1 MALSKT
7 NPTGALKWERKYEK
21 AILKIVDKFN
31 DDVVDAFTHMWDTG
45 ELRTLE
51 AGKFDATRFSPF
63 VDKLADKKL
72 NKPAKRVV
80 KRIVPKAYAQ
90 GEMFAK
96 TMVEGLFNIVLG
108 DVLGV
113 REKVGE
119 LVLKN
124 EIEFKGF
131 STETSRR
138 INRTISDGIID
149 GKPKYTIV
157 NDLRDGFEMTRNNA
171 TRIVRTE
178 TMRATN
184 RGVKDKYRSAGIE
197 VVKWMATIQPG
208 RTCEECKALNGK
220 LFPIDKTPPIPKH
233 PRCRCTLSPVPD
245 PDWSEVEGWDGEK
258 VTPPKEKKKG
268 AKVSDEWNKRVD
280 KEQRSKIDQ
289 EVLEKYGSFDPE
301 DINDYKNKVNK
312 KLKDAVDNSDVK
324 VRIHNKTL
332 EKVFE
337 SGRIKTQFES
347 GTSSGIQ
354 NREMRLEFENKYF
367 GYPRDTPDIERPI
380 YGYLTPKGTTPEKD
394 VSTLSQYGD
403 IVVKLKDSE
412 RGRVTFNLGD
422 SIDQTRGGGLNPIT
436 RPVLAPSK
444 LSDPNIRSISLE
456 LFDPAKIT
464 KTNRIKDR
472 MGKIRYVEA
481 HIHGGIRLSDI
492 AEIKIQPHKYA
503 DKVLEKYR
511 RMAEEYGIKIS
522 IG

>member
-1 MALSKT
+1 MPDIPEDPTQSEWLVLDLLDELNNLFDKAKKDLVKIIDPGETKT
-7 NPTGALKWERKYEK
+7 STKPLLQQQLDKVDNIFKTVNLNGKDIIGPHMSQSYEHGQMYA
-21 AILKIVDKFN
+21 AIRLGHSEDDIQRATWKKVGGHVIEAQSNFKGLT
-31 DDVVDAFTHMWDTG
+31 DDV
-45 ELRTLE
+45 
-51 AGKFDATRFSPF
+51 
-63 VDKLADKKL
+63 
-72 NKPAKRVV
+72 AKNVRRV
-80 KRIVPKAYAQ
+80 IA
-90 GEMFAK
+90 
-96 TMVEGLFNIVLG
+96 
-108 DVLGV
+108 
-113 REKVGE
+113 
-119 LVLKN
+119 
-124 EIEFKGF
+124 
-131 STETSRR
+131 
-138 INRTISDGIID
+138 DGITNERTVKQISKD
-149 GKPKYTIV
+149 IRDQVDTIGK
-157 NDLRDGFEMTRNNA
+157 TRA
-171 TRIVRTE
+171 DMIARTE
-178 TMRATN
+178 TMKAVN
-184 RGVKDKYRSAGIE
+184 VGVKDKYRSAGIE
-197 VVKWMATIQPG
+197 VVRWLATIQPG

>member
-1 MALSKT
+1 MALSRMNKKD
-7 NPTGALKWERKYEK
+7 PTGALKWERKYEK
-21 AILKIVDKFN
+21 AILKIVDQFN

-72 NKPAKRVV
+72 NKPAKRVA

-90 GEMFAK
+90 GELFAK

-245 PDWSEVEGWDGEK
+245 PDWSEVEGWDGEQ
-258 VTPPKEKKKG
+258 VTPPKKKETSPKEKKKAPKG
-268 AKVSDEWNKRVD
+268 DMMRPVAKPLSETTREELWENVKLAEDYVEGTDATYLIGKHYIHHGRAHTYIHELKEVPIKDITVTSEDMLDKIPVYKNRGTQAPPVDVSILPDGKYRLFNGHRRLKSAIAR
-280 KEQRSKIDQ
+280 KEKNIFV
-289 EVLEKYGSFDPE
+289 EIIHKAE
-301 DINDYKNKVNK
+301 DIT
-312 KLKDAVDNSDVK
+312 LKG
-324 VRIHNKTL
+324 
-332 EKVFE
+332 E
-337 SGRIKTQFES
+337 
-347 GTSSGIQ
+347 
-354 NREMRLEFENKYF
+354 
-367 GYPRDTPDIERPI
+367 
-380 YGYLTPKGTTPEKD
+380 
-394 VSTLSQYGD
+394 
-403 IVVKLKDSE
+403 
-412 RGRVTFNLGD
+412 
-422 SIDQTRGGGLNPIT
+422 
-436 RPVLAPSK
+436 
-444 LSDPNIRSISLE
+444 
-456 LFDPAKIT
+456 
-464 KTNRIKDR
+464 
-472 MGKIRYVEA
+472 
-481 HIHGGIRLSDI
+481 
-492 AEIKIQPHKYA
+492 
-503 DKVLEKYR
+503 
-511 RMAEEYGIKIS
+511 
-522 IG
+522 

>member
-21 AILKIVDKFN
+21 AILKIVDQFN

-258 VTPPKEKKKG
+258 VTPPKKKETSPKEKKKEAPEKLPI
-268 AKVSDEWNKRVD
+268 AKTIKEANEVAVTYNLCEKAFFDGIKVEKANEILIAVNKYKRIAPRAL
-280 KEQRSKIDQ
+280 KKIDYLGTIQ
-289 EVLEKYGSFDPE
+289 GIMKDLSDQKFKLWVRSYAERKQISEDAARKLLLRTKKTRASPTPKNVLAEVVKDPTLSKSGIGVNKNLLNDNEFDSLMSYQVKSKFHPIGGDKGLAPHIDHEMGHMIDEAYDVGKDIELRKYYNSLKKDEIVSGLSKYGTY
-301 DINDYKNKVNK
+301 NY
-312 KLKDAVDNSDVK
+312 
-324 VRIHNKTL
+324 
-332 EKVFE
+332 
-337 SGRIKTQFES
+337 
-347 GTSSGIQ
+347 
-354 NREMRLEFENKYF
+354 REF
-367 GYPRDTPDIERPI
+367 
-380 YGYLTPKGTTPEKD
+380 
-394 VSTLSQYGD
+394 
-403 IVVKLKDSE
+403 
-412 RGRVTFNLGD
+412 
-422 SIDQTRGGGLNPIT
+422 
-436 RPVLAPSK
+436 
-444 LSDPNIRSISLE
+444 
-456 LFDPAKIT
+456 
-464 KTNRIKDR
+464 
-472 MGKIRYVEA
+472 
-481 HIHGGIRLSDI
+481 I
-492 AEIKIQPHKYA
+492 AECWSEYQNNPKPREIAKTVG
-503 DKVLEKYR
+503 DRVLQLIRE
-511 RMAEEYGIKIS
+511 AT
-522 IG
+522 

>member
-1 MALSKT
+1 MALSRMNKKD
-7 NPTGALKWERKYEK
+7 PTGALKWERKYEK

-184 RGVKDKYRSAGIE
+184 RGVMAKYKQAGLEPTGHGE
-197 VVKWMATIQPG
+197 VPPLHPNCRCTVVPEERDGKLVLIWKATYQPG
-208 RTCEECKALNGK
+208 RTCDACMKK
-220 LFPIDKTPPIPKH
+220 
-233 PRCRCTLSPVPD
+233 
-245 PDWSEVEGWDGEK
+245 DGT
-258 VTPPKEKKKG
+258 V
-268 AKVSDEWNKRVD
+268 
-280 KEQRSKIDQ
+280 I
-289 EVLEKYGSFDPE
+289 
-301 DINDYKNKVNK
+301 
-312 KLKDAVDNSDVK
+312 
-324 VRIHNKTL
+324 
-332 EKVFE
+332 
-337 SGRIKTQFES
+337 
-347 GTSSGIQ
+347 
-354 NREMRLEFENKYF
+354 
-367 GYPRDTPDIERPI
+367 
-380 YGYLTPKGTTPEKD
+380 
-394 VSTLSQYGD
+394 
-403 IVVKLKDSE
+403 
-412 RGRVTFNLGD
+412 
-422 SIDQTRGGGLNPIT
+422 
-436 RPVLAPSK
+436 
-444 LSDPNIRSISLE
+444 
-456 LFDPAKIT
+456 
-464 KTNRIKDR
+464 
-472 MGKIRYVEA
+472 
-481 HIHGGIRLSDI
+481 
-492 AEIKIQPHKYA
+492 
-503 DKVLEKYR
+503 
-511 RMAEEYGIKIS
+511 
-522 IG
+522 